1 MNLDE
6 GDTLVAVK
14 RIPKIDGGN
23 GNEDESE
30 STSEPVA

>member
-14 RIPKIDGGN
+14 RIPKIN
-23 GNEDESE
+23 NSAEAAESE
-30 STSEPVA
+30 P